1 MVVESNPPLPG
12 IKERRKRGEE
22 EKISCY
28 IPPPPPLVVRGGEGI
43 LKPPL
48 PPLRGG
54 EGFFSR
60 VEEGGGHWIVE
71 EEDEDGRGC
80 MSLAVV
86 HKKGFFVPS
95 PLLWGIVCRRRG
107 HNTGNLAGYLWAG
120 CVCV

>member
-1 MVVESNPPLPG
+1 MVVESSPPLPG
-12 IKERRKRGEE
+12 IKERRKRGGE

-28 IPPPPPLVVRGGEGI
+28 IPPLVVRGGRGY
-43 LKPPL
+43 LNPPL
-48 PPLRGG
+48 PPLRGE

-60 VEEGGGHWIVE
+60 VEERGGHWIVE
-71 EEDEDGRGC
+71 EEEDGRGC

-95 PLLWGIVCRRRG
+95 PLLWGIVCRRGG
-107 HNTGNLAGYLWAG
+107 HNTGNLAGYLWAV